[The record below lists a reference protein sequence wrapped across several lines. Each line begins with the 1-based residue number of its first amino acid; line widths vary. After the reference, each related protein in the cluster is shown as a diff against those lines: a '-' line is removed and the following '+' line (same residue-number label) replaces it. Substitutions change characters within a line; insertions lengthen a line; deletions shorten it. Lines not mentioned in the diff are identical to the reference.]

1 MDALERE
8 KRTASTVA
16 LAFNVIGAGVK
27 LAGAVLSG
35 SVSLLS
41 EATHSATDVL
51 ASTISFFG
59 VRAASVP
66 PDEEHPYGHGKIES
80 LAGFGES
87 ILLIVIV
94 AYVVWEAIQRLASG
108 PGVVRLDVA
117 LVIMSAMMVGSFAV
131 SRYVGAVGRRTRSLV
146 LQSNSQHLMS
156 DVYTSAG
163 VVVAL
168 GLMRF
173 AGWMQADAIIAI
185 ALAAWIGYNAQRLAR
200 RAFHDLI
207 DQRLDPDELEQIRNI
222 LASEPALVSY
232 HRLRSRRSGH
242 MRYVDFHIVVPNGW
256 SVVEAHE
263 LADHLET
270 RIERELAP
278 AQVVIHV
285 DPYDSVKAAAGPV
298 A

>member
-185 ALAAWIGYNAQRLAR
+185 ALAAWIGYNAQVLRGVRVGDNAVIGANSVVTRDIPANAVAAGTPAR
-200 RAFHDLI
+200 VVRMREEP
-207 DQRLDPDELEQIRNI
+207 QRLRWRRPV
-222 LASEPALVSY
+222 EPPGY
-232 HRLRSRRSGH
+232 G
-242 MRYVDFHIVVPNGW
+242 P
-256 SVVEAHE
+256 
-263 LADHLET
+263 
-270 RIERELAP
+270 
-278 AQVVIHV
+278 
-285 DPYDSVKAAAGPV
+285 AGPR
-298 A
+298 